1 MEPPPSAR
9 PAVPVEETT
18 HMPAL
23 VGIGLALALIVSGS
37 FAARLILR
45 YFGRRRR
52 RPFLHP
58 PGSDWDGPSFHVDDA
73 PGIVPA
79 LRRRPDI
86 TRDARDFHDEP
97 ADRKKSEPARRHG
110 LDAVAA
116 IEANVR
122 DLLVRLRSEPQGR
135 SGAS

>member
-1 MEPPPSAR
+1 
-9 PAVPVEETT
+9 
-18 HMPAL
+18 MPAL
-23 VGIGLALALIVSGS
+23 VGIGLALALIVFGS
-37 FAARLILR
+37 FAARWSLK
-45 YFGRRRR
+45 YFGRPRR
-52 RPFLHP
+52 RPFLNP
-58 PGSDWDGPSFHVDDA
+58 PGSDWDSPSFHVDDA

-86 TRDARDFHDEP
+86 TRDAQDFHDEP
-97 ADRKKSEPARRHG
+97 ADQNTSEPARRSG

-122 DLLVRLRSEPQGR
+122 NLLVRLRSETQGR